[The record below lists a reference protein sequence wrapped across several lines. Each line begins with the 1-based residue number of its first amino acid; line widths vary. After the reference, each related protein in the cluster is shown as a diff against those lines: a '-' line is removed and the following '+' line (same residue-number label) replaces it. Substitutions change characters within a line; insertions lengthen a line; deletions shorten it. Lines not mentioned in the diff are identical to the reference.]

1 LDEAVLSAPFN
12 SGMSGSPPVRRT
24 TSQEEGG
31 GVKAIAKI
39 LADLPA
45 DAQAQTKSCAEH
57 YQGHHQS
64 TEEPKGVTLGVG
76 EKLKTN
82 PAIHQLAFVYGR
94 AGDSEASVDS
104 VLIPFRA
111 VTGVTTGEYRVGQV
125 ERRLLSW
132 SPI

>member
-12 SGMSGSPPVRRT
+12 SGMSGSPPVRKT

-45 DAQAQTKSCAEH
+45 NAQAQAESSTEH

-64 TEEPKGVTLGVG
+64 TEEPERVTLGIG
-76 EKLKTN
+76 EQFETN
-82 PAIHQLAFVYGR
+82 PAVN
-94 AGDSEASVDS
+94 
-104 VLIPFRA
+104 
-111 VTGVTTGEYRVGQV
+111 
-125 ERRLLSW
+125 
-132 SPI
+132 